1 MASRKYQYYPELS
14 ARILCFILFNEHG
27 PSACAMGFKTRDA
40 TKAFKKAVELGAE
53 PMYSK
58 VGPMELNIPAIK
70 GIGGMPIFLVDR
82 DIYEND
88 FVFFDDAQRNP
99 EGAGLKEIDHLTHNV
114 YKGRMEY
121 WANFYEKILTSK
133 KFVISTL
140 KVNIQV

>member
-1 MASRKYQYYPELS
+1 MLHS
-14 ARILCFILFNEHG
+14 FNEHG

-40 TKAFKKAVELGAE
+40 AKAFKKAVELGAE

>member
-40 TKAFKKAVELGAE
+40 AKAFKRRLSLVQNQCTQ
-53 PMYSK
+53 K

-99 EGAGLKEIDHLTHNV
+99 EGAGLKRNRSLN
-114 YKGRMEY
+114 
-121 WANFYEKILTSK
+121 A
-133 KFVISTL
+133 
-140 KVNIQV
+140 